1 MAIIIAILWSKCDDK
16 YTGLLLI
23 ILLKFSLELIKI
35 LSSLSIKSK
44 PKFDNSWTVALS
56 LSLSFILNLAIFTI
70 SISFFEIE
78 AFKDRI
84 GIISGV
90 SEPSNISFSFLF
102 QLSIWEIK
110 SIIFLSPCNELTF
123 NPFILIFEPI
133 EFATKKKAT
142 CE

>member
-16 YTGLLLI
+16 NTGLLLR

-44 PKFDNSWTVALS
+44 PNFDNSCTVALS

-70 SISFFEIE
+70 SISFFEIQ
-78 AFKDRI
+78 AFKDKI

-90 SEPSNISFSFLF
+90 SEPSNISFFFYSNYQF
-102 QLSIWEIK
+102 
-110 SIIFLSPCNELTF
+110 
-123 NPFILIFEPI
+123 
-133 EFATKKKAT
+133 
-142 CE
+142 